1 MSTSLAAI
9 VAIVVLGLL
18 AAYLLIGVLMNAVS
32 RSRPERFTM
41 VPVSAVLCLAST
53 VVALG

>member
-9 VAIVVLGLL
+9 VVLGLV